1 LLIHEES
8 LVHGEIP
15 RKDSCRKMVTRAVVA
30 SFFLEAM
37 DEPRQERL
45 FAENPSRISPAEPGL
60 YLGTCGW
67 SYADWEGTL
76 YPEGL
81 QAASRL
87 AEYAKHYAT
96 VEIDSTFYGTPRSS
110 TVEKWHEVVP
120 QDFLF
125 AAKFPQEVTHERNL
139 INTRS
144 EAENFVHTMQALEDR
159 LGPLLLQLP
168 PSFTVEG
175 MGVLEDFLST
185 LPQGPRY
192 AVEVRHRSWLGSDL
206 PALLREHGVAL
217 TLVDYPRM
225 PRMDEATADFVYIRW
240 LGDRR
245 DFPSGHS
252 HAKRDRTDDLE
263 WWSERVDRFL
273 SEGREVFAYANNHY
287 QNHSPS
293 TLERFLEI
301 RRGL

>member
-1 LLIHEES
+1 
-8 LVHGEIP
+8 
-15 RKDSCRKMVTRAVVA
+15 MVA
-30 SFFLEAM
+30 SQLRGRM
-37 DEPRQERL
+37 DDSGQQRL
-45 FAENPSRISPAEPGL
+45 FAKTPGSIEPPETGL
-60 YLGTCGW
+60 YLGTSGW
-67 SYADWEGTL
+67 SYADWEGSL
-76 YPEGL
+76 YPEAL
-81 QAASRL
+81 PFASRL
-87 AEYAKHYAT
+87 AEYVKHFAT
-96 VEIDSTFYGTPRSS
+96 VEIDSTFYGNPRRSA
-110 TVEKWHEVVP
+110 VEKWREIVP
-120 QDFLF
+120 EGFLF
-125 AAKFPQEVTHERNL
+125 AAKFPQEVTHEKNL
-139 INTRS
+139 VDTRS
-144 EAENFVHTMQALEDR
+144 EAETFVHTIQVLEDR

-217 TLVDYPRM
+217 TLIDYPRM
-225 PRMDEATADFVYIRW
+225 PRVDEATADFVYIRW
-240 LGDRR
+240 LGDWR

-252 HAKRDRTDDLE
+252 YAKRDRTDDLE